1 MAAYW
6 KTHRLK
12 GHEKL
17 IFVGY
22 FSFKIEVLTDFKFT
36 KNKDLTKRAV
46 WAGAWD
52 KTLYHST
59 KLSRD
64 FRETN
69 TSNVSYIFPHLWQ
82 IFNGFFGQLSFPQSY
97 KAQGRSWRWENLFEK
112 IIFTSFSLIT
122 YTISRPL
129 HDQWP
134 RLHEIKNR
142 KGSKFKDNRP
152 VVVPF
157 SSRVIGKLHA
167 SFFENAE
174 RDLGRVANPKD
185 NRNELWCSPHCPPP
199 RPNQKL
205 QVTATR
211 RIANS
216 SRLHIRVTIWPGLL
230 KAGWR

>member
-1 MAAYW
+1 MF
-6 KTHRLK
+6 KRLLIERPTASK
-12 GHEKL
+12 GTKSWFLLAISHSRSRFWQILNLQKIKISQKEQYGL
-17 IFVGY
+17 VLEIRLSI
-22 FSFKIEVLTDFKFT
+22 SFHKVI
-36 KNKDLTKRAV
+36 
-46 WAGAWD
+46 AG
-52 KTLYHST
+52 
-59 KLSRD
+59 LSRN
-64 FRETN
+64 EHIECI
-69 TSNVSYIFPHLWQ
+69 VY
-82 IFNGFFGQLSFPQSY
+82 FPQSY

-122 YTISRPL
+122 YTISRFL
-129 HDQWP
+129 HEQWP

-152 VVVPF
+152 AVVPF

-185 NRNELWCSPHCPPP
+185 NRNGLWCSLHCPPP